1 MLYYSSNMR
10 NKLIYIENGN
20 EIKLNDITENLNE
33 NGIVLNIDYENEKVD
48 IFDGKEGFEIKGNY
62 LTENGIKFV

>member
-1 MLYYSSNMR
+1 MS

-20 EIKLNDITENLNE
+20 EIKLNDITEKLIE

-48 IFDGKEGFEIKGNY
+48 IFDGKEGWTIKGDY
-62 LTENGIKFV
+62 LAENGIKFV

>member
-1 MLYYSSNMR
+1 MR
-10 NKLIYIENGN
+10 NKLIYIENGS
-20 EIKLNDITENLNE
+20 EIKLNDITENLIE

-48 IFDGKEGFEIKGNY
+48 IFDGKEGFEIKGDY

>member
-1 MLYYSSNMR
+1 MR

-20 EIKLNDITENLNE
+20 EIKLNDITENLIE

-48 IFDGKEGFEIKGNY
+48 IFDGKEGFEIKGDY
-62 LTENGIKFV
+62 LKQNGIKFV

>member
-1 MLYYSSNMR
+1 MN
-10 NKLIYIENGN
+10 NKLIYIENGS
-20 EIKLNDITENLNE
+20 EIKLNDITENLIE

>member
-1 MLYYSSNMR
+1 MR

-20 EIKLNDITENLNE
+20 EIKLNDITEKLIE

-48 IFDGKEGFEIKGNY
+48 IFDGKEGFEIKGDY
-62 LTENGIKFV
+62 LKQNGIKFV

>member
-1 MLYYSSNMR
+1 MK
-10 NKLIYIENGN
+10 NKLIYIENKN
-20 EIKLNDITENLNE
+20 EIKINDITEKLIE

-48 IFDGKEGFEIKGNY
+48 IFDGKEGFEIKGDY